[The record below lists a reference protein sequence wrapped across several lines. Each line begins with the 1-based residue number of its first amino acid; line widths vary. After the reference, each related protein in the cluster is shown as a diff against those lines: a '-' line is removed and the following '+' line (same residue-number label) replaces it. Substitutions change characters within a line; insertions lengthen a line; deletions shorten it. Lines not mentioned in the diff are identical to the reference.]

1 MGISYY
7 NVIMK
12 DNVIAQHMELQ
23 DAMIFVEAL
32 FQKYYLEP
40 KLAITIVRED
50 ISGDL
55 NCLKADIEDEEVSYD
70 CIHS

>member
-40 KLAITIVRED
+40 KLAITVVRED
-50 ISGDL
+50 GSNDVL
-55 NCLKADIEDEEVSYD
+55 ESDVSY
-70 CIHS
+70 SVQA